1 MWDRRGLAIGPGLI
15 SLPGSWSENWGE
27 GRQMWALVEPH
38 VPPSA
43 AGVGWGLG
51 TSEPHCWIAEHVDRI
66 CCSLG
71 GVLRVWWRGPLGCWS
86 LGCGFSLHF
95 LSLQEF
101 TASLMRLLP
110 SLGCLCRSQLQ
121 RVFKQ
126 HRVCIMAQWY
136 ISLWGFSLLLVLSG
150 PPAVAGQWCHG
161 CRVPDPACAG
171 PQAFVVLPSVQ
182 SRGTIDSQDSDHSA
196 LCSNK
201 YVFAIPSKHS
211 WGWMPV
217 PKAPHARGFCCNS
230 IIGINYSSR
239 VGKLGFL
246 RM

>member
-1 MWDRRGLAIGPGLI
+1 MCLLQQPGWDEA
-15 SLPGSWSENWGE
+15 
-27 GRQMWALVEPH
+27 WAPQK
-38 VPPSA
+38 
-43 AGVGWGLG
+43 
-51 TSEPHCWIAEHVDRI
+51 PHCCIAEHVDRI

-71 GVLRVWWRGPLGCWS
+71 GDAVSQGRCWRGSWGYWS
-86 LGCGFSLHF
+86 LGRGFSLNF

-101 TASLMRLLP
+101 TASLMRLAP
-110 SLGCLCRSQLQ
+110 SLGYLDRCQLQ

-126 HRVCIMAQWY
+126 HRVCIVARWH

-150 PPAVAGQWCHG
+150 PPAVAGWQCRG
-161 CRVPDPACAG
+161 CRVPDPACAS
-171 PQAFVVLPSVQ
+171 PRAFVVLPSVQ

-211 WGWMPV
+211 WGWIHV
-217 PKAPHARGFCCNS
+217 SKAPHARGFCCNL
-230 IIGINYSSR
+230 IIGINYSSQ

-246 RM
+246 RL

>member
-1 MWDRRGLAIGPGLI
+1 MCGGGDL
-15 SLPGSWSENWGE
+15 WG
-27 GRQMWALVEPH
+27 ASPLV
-38 VPPSA
+38 VA
-43 AGVGWGLG
+43 
-51 TSEPHCWIAEHVDRI
+51 
-66 CCSLG
+66 
-71 GVLRVWWRGPLGCWS
+71 
-86 LGCGFSLHF
+86 FSLHF
-95 LSLQEF
+95 LSLREF

-110 SLGCLCRSQLQ
+110 SLGCLCHSQLQ

-126 HRVCIMAQWY
+126 HRVCIMARWY

-150 PPAVAGQWCHG
+150 PPAVAGQRCHG

-171 PQAFVVLPSVQ
+171 PRAFVVLPSVQ

-211 WGWMPV
+211 WGWMHV
-217 PKAPHARGFCCNS
+217 PKAPHAHGFCCNS
-230 IIGINYSSR
+230 IIGINYSSQ